1 MPDIEPITGP
11 PTRLPVPVC
20 RTHSDRTEL
29 RANTSKDGGM
39 PTMEGH
45 FSMFDN
51 WYQINS
57 AFEGKFM
64 ERINPGAFKK
74 TFNDDASRKNA
85 GDKIK
90 CLLEHGHDYTVGDK
104 PLGVPRSLS
113 EDGQGA
119 YYEVPL
125 LDTSY
130 VRDLVPALDAGAY
143 GSSFRFR
150 VLQDEW
156 VEEPERSDSNPDGIP
171 ERTIKE
177 VRVMEFGPTM
187 FPANSSAT
195 AGMRSTTDDYYAAL
209 RARRPEEFDTAVR
222 SVRETREALAAERAA
237 AAKDN
242 EPGRS
247 ESCDCEAGTL
257 CYHEDCACSGTA
269 DVLAARSELV
279 VVLTDI
285 GLEVDQAQA
294 AMPAHNTVVDDVR
307 AQAGYL
313 ASLIDSGFAPEQVVE
328 WVRADAP
335 KEPYGSVVYADPGY
349 QKDKK
354 KRYPLDTKEH
364 CQAAWSY
371 INQSGNA
378 AKYSSDQVTEIKGK
392 IKAAAKKFG
401 ITIADEKKSTTPAP
415 KPVGTPKPGAAK
427 TATPRSRASTP
438 TPPKEKAVT
447 RSAHMDE
454 LTMTVE
460 EREQRQAEIRTRLQE
475 IDAEHNGAELPE
487 ERQTEWDD
495 ISSEYEVH
503 TAAIKA
509 AKARAARLDML
520 AGQGSTE
527 DGTGFTAPNVIRRK
541 ATENVYDLIAL
552 RRDARSIDDLARAMR
567 DNALRAVELNH
578 YDSVDDEDACRGHI
592 ERLLRRVDDKDGTI
606 ARGILQTGSETYDRA
621 FGKMCF
627 AGSTDVLTNEER
639 AALAVGATTTGG
651 FAVPFN
657 LDPTVILTD
666 AGVVN
671 PIRQIARVVTI
682 AGKQWQ
688 GVTSAGITVSRAA
701 EAAEAGDNSPTLAQP
716 TVTPT
721 RVQGFVPFSFEIDQD
736 WSQMRGELATMFNEA
751 KDTEEATSFV
761 TGSGVDPNPEGVIT
775 GVAAVAGSLVQLTAA
790 GTFAVADLYKPV
802 DALPPRHTGNAS
814 WLAAKGMY
822 NRVRQLDTA
831 GGANLW
837 ARIAEGRPSRLV
849 DYPVYEASTM
859 VSGSDITTAN
869 TRLMLLGDFKKFL
882 IVDRVGMSVELIP
895 HLFHTGNNRPSGQ
908 RGLYA
913 IWRNSSKVLD
923 PNAFRLLETS

>member
-1 MPDIEPITGP
+1 MPDIEPINGP
-11 PTRLPVPVC
+11 PTRLPVAVC

-29 RANTSKDGGM
+29 RAAEGDGGGM

-57 AFEGKFM
+57 AFEGKFL
-64 ERINPGAFKK
+64 ERIHPGAFKK
-74 TFNDDASRKNA
+74 TFKDDASRKNA

-113 EDGQGA
+113 EDGNGA

-130 VRDLVPALDAGAY
+130 VRDLIPALEAGAY

-156 VEEPERSDSNPDGIP
+156 VEEPERSEYNPDGIP

-209 RARRPEEFDTAVR
+209 RARRPEQFEDALR
-222 SVRETREALAAERAA
+222 SVRETREALAAERAT
-237 AAKDN
+237 DN
-242 EPGRS
+242 GTGRS
-247 ESCDCEAGTL
+247 DTDHTTPELDDDTL
-257 CYHEDCACSGTA
+257 T
-269 DVLAARSELV
+269 ARSELV
-279 VVLTDI
+279 TALTDL
-285 GLEVDQAQA
+285 GVEVDQVETV
-294 AMPAHNTVVDDVR
+294 MPPVDTAVDAVR
-307 AQAGYL
+307 ERTTFLAGL
-313 ASLIDSGFAPEQVVE
+313 VASGYDPDKIVE
-328 WVRADAP
+328 WVRTQDTGKPLTGVPYALP
-335 KEPYGSVVYADPGY
+335 KEDQPVTPKGADQQTVTTPQASQPGATTT
-349 QKDKK
+349 
-354 KRYPLDTKEH
+354 PVTP
-364 CQAAWSY
+364 AGTP
-371 INQSGNA
+371 SG
-378 AKYSSDQVTEIKGK
+378 
-392 IKAAAKKFG
+392 AAA
-401 ITIADEKKSTTPAP
+401 PA
-415 KPVGTPKPGAAK
+415 V
-427 TATPRSRASTP
+427 PRSRVSTP
-438 TPPKEKAVT
+438 TPPKKKEVQ
-447 RSAHMDE
+447 RSASAMDE

-460 EREQRQAEIRTRLQE
+460 EREQRQGEIRTRLAE
-475 IDAEHNGAELPE
+475 IDAEYNGAVLPD
-487 ERQTEWDD
+487 ERQTEWDT
-495 ISSEYEVH
+495 ISAEYEEH
-503 TAAIKA
+503 THAI
-509 AKARAARLDML
+509 RAARARQQRL
-520 AGQGSTE
+520 AALTTSGSTE
-527 DGTGFTAPNVIRRK
+527 DGTGFTPPNVIKRK
-541 ATENVYDLIAL
+541 APEDVYNLVAL
-552 RRDARSIDDLARAMR
+552 RRDARSVEDLERAMR

-578 YDSVDDEDACRGHI
+578 YDSVNDEAACRTHI
-592 ERLLRRVDDKDGTI
+592 ERLLRRVDVDAML
-606 ARGILQTGSETYDRA
+606 ARTILQTGSEVYDRA

-651 FAVPFN
+651 FAVPFS

-682 AGKQWQ
+682 TGKQWQ

-701 EAAEAGDNSPTLAQP
+701 EAAEAGDNAPTLAQP

-736 WSQMRGELATMFNEA
+736 WTQMRGELATMFGEA
-751 KDTEEATSFV
+751 KDTEEATAFV
-761 TGSGVDPNPEGVIT
+761 VGDGVDPNPQGVIT
-775 GVAAVAGSLVQLTAA
+775 GVAANAGSLVGLATP
-790 GTFAVADLYKPV
+790 GTFTVADLYKPV

-859 VSGSDITTAN
+859 ASGSDITTAN

>member
-11 PTRLPVPVC
+11 PTRLPVAVC

-29 RANTSKDGGM
+29 RANESADGGM

-45 FSMFDN
+45 FSMFEN

-57 AFEGKFM
+57 AFEGKFL
-64 ERINPGAFKK
+64 ERISPGSFKK
-74 TFNDDASRKNA
+74 TFKDDASRKNA

-104 PLGVPRSLS
+104 PLGVPRSLT
-113 EDGQGA
+113 EDGSGA

-130 VRDLVPALDAGAY
+130 VRDLIPALEAGAY

-156 VEEPERSDSNPDGIP
+156 VEEPERSDYNPDGIP

-209 RARRPEEFDTAVR
+209 RSRRPEEYEDALR
-222 SVRETREALAAERAA
+222 SARETRETLAAERAA
-237 AAKDN
+237 AADN
-242 EPGRS
+242 QTGRDGS
-247 ESCDCEAGTL
+247 DGDEGPDDATL
-257 CYHEDCACSGTA
+257 T
-269 DVLAARSELV
+269 ARSEIV
-279 VVLTDI
+279 ASM
-285 GLEVDQAQA
+285 VDAGYTADQVEQIIA
-294 AMPAHNTVVDDVR
+294 PVTTPVDDVR
-307 AQAGYL
+307 AEADHLAG
-313 ASLIDSGFAPEQVVE
+313 LIAQGYDPGKVVE
-328 WVRADAP
+328 WVLTQDRSNP
-335 KEPYGSVVYADPGY
+335 ITGVPYADPDNPVITPSGA
-349 QKDKK
+349 DK
-354 KRYPLDTKEH
+354 PGSQQTSTTPP
-364 CQAAWSY
+364 AVSP
-371 INQSGNA
+371 
-378 AKYSSDQVTEIKGK
+378 V
-392 IKAAAKKFG
+392 
-401 ITIADEKKSTTPAP
+401 KSTTPVVPAGGTGSPAAAP
-415 KPVGTPKPGAAK
+415 AGS
-427 TATPRSRASTP
+427 RSRASTP
-438 TPPKEKAVT
+438 TPPKAKAVT
-447 RSAHMDE
+447 RSASDMDE
-454 LTMTVE
+454 LTMTVD
-460 EREQRQAEIRTRLQE
+460 EREQRQAEIRTRLAE
-475 IDAEHNGAELPE
+475 IDAEYNGAALPE
-487 ERQTEWDD
+487 ERQTEWDT
-495 ISSEYEVH
+495 ISAEYEEH
-503 TAAIKA
+503 THAIRA
-509 AKARAARLDML
+509 AKARQSRLAAL
-520 AGQGSTE
+520 AGGEGTTE
-527 DGTGFTAPNVIRRK
+527 DGTPFSPPNVIKRK
-541 ATENVYDLIAL
+541 APEDVYNLIAL
-552 RRDARSIDDLARAMR
+552 RRDARSVDDLARSYR

-578 YDSVDDEDACRGHI
+578 YDSVVDEDATRSHI
-592 ERLLRRVDDKDGTI
+592 ERLLRRVDDKEGTI
-606 ARGILQTGSETYDRA
+606 ARSILQTGSEVYDRA

-651 FAVPFN
+651 FAVPFS

-666 AGVVN
+666 SGVVN
-671 PIRQIARVVTI
+671 PIRQLARVVTI

-736 WSQMRGELATMFNEA
+736 WTQMRGELATMFNEA

-761 TGSGVDPNPEGVIT
+761 TGDGVDPNPQGVIT
-775 GVAAVAGSLVQLTAA
+775 GVAANAGSLVALATPGTLT
-790 GTFAVADLYKPV
+790 VADLYKPV

-822 NRVRQLDTA
+822 NRIRQLDTA

-859 VSGSDITTAN
+859 ASGSDITTAN
-869 TRLMLLGDFKKFL
+869 TRLLLLGDFKKFL